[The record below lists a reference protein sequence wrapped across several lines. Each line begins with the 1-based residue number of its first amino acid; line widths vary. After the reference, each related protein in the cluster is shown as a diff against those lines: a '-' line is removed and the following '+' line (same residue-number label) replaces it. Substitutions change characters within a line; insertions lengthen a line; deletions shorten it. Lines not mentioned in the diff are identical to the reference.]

1 MHWHA
6 KLTPNTDVRIVC
18 HNPREG
24 DDVDPASSGSLDALY
39 AMHLSVA
46 SVVLIVW
53 CAVLPVLLTLRLW
66 RARKS
71 IAAGLKQPGLAP
83 FYSHCKP
90 SCYLWEVYSTLVS
103 RAHLPLAPFLKMR
116 RRFS

>member
-1 MHWHA
+1 
-6 KLTPNTDVRIVC
+6 
-18 HNPREG
+18 
-24 DDVDPASSGSLDALY
+24 
-39 AMHLSVA
+39 MHLSVA

-53 CAVLPVLLTLRLW
+53 CGVLPVLLTLRLW

-103 RAHLPLAPFLKMR
+103 RAPLPLAPFLKCAGDFPDLLRCHR
-116 RRFS
+116 RAQRWRLASWYGSEELWRNLLPVRC